1 MEKFPATIS
10 AYWDTFTTSGAQFI
24 QKTVLV
30 LSGYELSEF
39 EALII
44 LLGASAGFLIWLA
57 LMFKRP
63 KKISYLMEGGH
74 RYYRP

>member
-1 MEKFPATIS
+1 MEKFSATVS
-10 AYWDTFTTSGAQFI
+10 NLWDSYTTTGSQFI
-24 QKTVLV
+24 QKIALV
-30 LSGYELSEF
+30 MNGYEMSEL
-39 EALII
+39 EAMII
-44 LLGASAGFLIWLA
+44 LLGASAGFFIWLA